1 LRVRFLMFAGY
12 MGEDQLKIEKMKV
25 RFNRWY
31 NAVLTALLS
40 ILGFGCS
47 SEEPMDMYGPP
58 VEYGTPQADFI
69 LKGTVTDEI
78 GTPVQGLKTSLKEV
92 YGHKTGY
99 CVDSIQTN
107 ESGNYQLKLGKESN
121 FFKENVKLI
130 VEDIDGEANGGEFL
144 SDTLDIDYSKAV
156 KVGEGDQRWYEGT
169 FEVVTDIKLK
179 KK

>member
-1 LRVRFLMFAGY
+1 MFAGY

-69 LKGTVTDEI
+69 LKGTVTDETN
-78 GTPVQGLKTSLKEV
+78 TPVQGIKTSLKEV
-92 YGHKTGY
+92 YKHDLVTNTYG
-99 CVDSIQTN
+99 VDSIQTN